1 MRAPT
6 LFELLPRAHAEQLCK
21 LAEEQ
26 GRVKKY
32 LHAAANLVVPPIVG
46 MGMGTL
52 AGFGAGHL
60 ANKVYE
66 KATGSGIPHAG
77 VLSALPIL
85 GGGLGLAYNLAQA
98 RQMEAMRRA
107 LESPHNNSD
116 RSVPRE

>member
-6 LFELLPRAHAEQLCK
+6 LFELLPRVHAEQLCK

-26 GRVKKY
+26 GKVKKY
-32 LHAAANLVVPPIVG
+32 LHAAANLVVPSVVG

-52 AGFGAGHL
+52 AGAGAGHL

-66 KATGSGIPHAG
+66 KATGSGIPHSG
-77 VLSALPIL
+77 VLASLPIL

-107 LESPHNNSD
+107 LEGPNNSSGG
-116 RSVPRE
+116 SVPRE